1 MARIIACCGLVLAVV
16 LSLELVREARNR
28 PHALLDGVVEFGGS
42 SSNAA
47 TSSINATDRA
57 ADEAIDVWRTLE
69 LWNRIEKSQASQMK
83 VSDSKKRASIIGS
96 QKSVSPLK
104 CDPRLV
110 FTRKDAAVLV
120 ALFQD
125 NKGVIRVILTKR
137 AQNLSSHAGEVAIPG
152 GKREKEDAD
161 HIATALREAK
171 EEIGL
176 ESSLVR
182 ILTTAQ
188 PEPIFS
194 KSFLRVTPVIG
205 LIIDKAKLELI
216 PNPGEVEMIFDAPLK
231 MFLKDHGH
239 YYEER
244 NWLGFTHQ
252 VHFFKYHT
260 GTDKFLI
267 WGLTAGILI
276 QCASIVYRELPAFEN
291 LRAPN
296 SQADETL
303 HFNR

>member
-194 KSFLRVTPVIG
+194 K
-205 LIIDKAKLELI
+205 
-216 PNPGEVEMIFDAPLK
+216 
-231 MFLKDHGH
+231 DHGH